1 MQCPKVR
8 QIYNILIKIKIIFQ
22 NLILV
27 YYLKNVEPA
36 KIIVMATTTFNI
48 SLTNQQVIDMVKEVS
63 FSEPEKIEILKL
75 LVGGRNYLDKKTLA
89 AEVTELIY
97 SSI

>member
-1 MQCPKVR
+1 MG
-8 QIYNILIKIKIIFQ
+8 
-22 NLILV
+22 
-27 YYLKNVEPA
+27 
-36 KIIVMATTTFNI
+36 TTTFNLE
-48 SLTNQQVIDMVKEVS
+48 LTNQQVIDMIKEVE